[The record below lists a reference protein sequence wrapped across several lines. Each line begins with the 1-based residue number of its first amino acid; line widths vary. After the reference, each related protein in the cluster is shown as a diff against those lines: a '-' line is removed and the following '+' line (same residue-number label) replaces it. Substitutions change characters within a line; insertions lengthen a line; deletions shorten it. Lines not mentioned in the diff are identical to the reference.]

1 MNIFDY
7 YHSSLLKGLKDFE
20 KKGAIKIPEK
30 TNSISVE
37 VPPDK
42 FDADISTNVCM
53 VLSGINKSKPKD
65 IYENYVS
72 KLLSKDD
79 NLENFE
85 IVNPGFVNLKFKKKF
100 WNSFLEKIVQL
111 KEYGSNK
118 NEKTKKYLVEFV
130 SANPTGP
137 LHVGH
142 CRGAVFGDVLSNLLK
157 FNNHNVTK
165 EYYINDH
172 GNQITNFTHSVFYRI
187 LELKH
192 KKKFP
197 DDENLY
203 PGEYIKEIA
212 QNIISNSKIDKF
224 DELEPI
230 FEELQKLCIENSLLI
245 IKSNLKK
252 IGIVHDNFVSEKSII
267 GNKEV
272 EKALKKLKEQDLVFE
287 GKIEAPQGEKKKI
300 SETRNQLLFRSTEF
314 GDDKDRPLK
323 KGDDS
328 WTYFAGDLAYHNN
341 KISRNFDILINI
353 LGADHAGYIKR
364 ISSVVDALSKSKQ
377 KIECKV
383 TQLVKLIKDNKPF
396 KMSKR
401 KGDYITLED
410 LINEVGK
417 DAARFIMLSRVSDVE
432 LEFDFEK
439 VKLKS
444 KDNPLYYVQYS
455 YARICSIFSNSKTPI
470 NNDYKNLDKNFEFN
484 DEEIKIIRKLSEWP
498 KCIETSINKLE
509 PHRLTTYLY
518 QLASIFHSYWNMG
531 RDSEDFRFL
540 DKDKKI
546 DTNKAV
552 LLNCILLVIKN
563 GMEIIGVDTP
573 ENM

>member
-1 MNIFDY
+1 MVNENNPGSFG
-7 YHSSLLKGLKDFE
+7 SSRGLSK
-20 KKGAIKIPEK
+20 
-30 TNSISVE
+30 
-37 VPPDK
+37 
-42 FDADISTNVCM
+42 
-53 VLSGINKSKPKD
+53 KPKKD
-65 IYENYVS
+65 KTRKSSSTRWIGRQLNDPYVLETQKRGYKS
-72 KLLSKDD
+72 RAAFKLLQ
-79 NLENFE
+79 
-85 IVNPGFVNLKFKKKF
+85 I
-100 WNSFLEKIVQL
+100 
-111 KEYGSNK
+111 
-118 NEKTKKYLVEFV
+118 NEKYKFLHQGLTVVDLGCAPGGWLQIASQEVGSIGGKETVVGVDLL
-130 SANPTGP
+130 PTDDIAGCISI
-137 LHVGH
+137 L
-142 CRGAVFGDVLSNLLK
+142 GD
-157 FNNHNVTK
+157 
-165 EYYINDH
+165 I
-172 GNQITNFTHSVFYRI
+172 
-187 LELKH
+187 
-192 KKKFP
+192 
-197 DDENLY
+197 
-203 PGEYIKEIA
+203 
-212 QNIISNSKIDKF
+212 
-224 DELEPI
+224 
-230 FEELQKLCIENSLLI
+230 
-245 IKSNLKK
+245 
-252 IGIVHDNFVSEKSII
+252 SEKSI
-267 GNKEV
+267 
-272 EKALKKLKEQDLVFE
+272 
-287 GKIEAPQGEKKKI
+287 
-300 SETRNQLLFRSTEF
+300 
-314 GDDKDRPLK
+314 GDK
-323 KGDDS
+323 
-328 WTYFAGDLAYHNN
+328 
-341 KISRNFDILINI
+341 LINI

-364 ISSVVDALSKSKQ
+364 ISSSVEALSNSKG
-377 KIECKV
+377 KLICKV
-383 TQLVKLIKDNKPF
+383 SQLVKLIKDKKPF

-401 KGDYITLED
+401 KGDYITVDD